1 RTAPAEIESP
11 GAAAKTEQPKSH
23 RRQRQRKLVPSIVR
37 QPVLKMHLPNGHAH
51 LDHEG
56 EREEARKQSQ
66 YDGDSAEEFRPRGKI
81 CQPAR
86 KAERAHHVHV
96 MMKPAEHLVIAMR
109 DHDRAQ
115 NEPHH
120 EQRQGMQ
127 PVEEIHGYLQRA
139 ALSSQLSALSSQ
151 LSALRK
157 RLRPHTNR
165 RSIVREML
173 PQKCGRCSRKN
184 LVTQNEEIFLRPE
197 T

>member
-1 RTAPAEIESP
+1 
-11 GAAAKTEQPKSH
+11 
-23 RRQRQRKLVPSIVR
+23 
-37 QPVLKMHLPNGHAH
+37 MHFPDGHTH
-51 LDHEG
+51 LDRES

-139 ALSSQLSALSSQ
+139 ALSSQLSAL
-151 LSALRK
+151 RK
-157 RLRPHTNR
+157 RLTSHESAVNSAGDAPPK
-165 RSIVREML
+165 VREML
-173 PQKCGRCSRKN
+173 PQKPG
-184 LVTQNEEIFLRPE
+184 
-197 T
+197 